1 MLDILVWTLPLLL
14 PLTWAVFC
22 YNRLVRYKNRV
33 LAAWSDIN
41 VQLKRRFDLIPKL
54 VQAVQAYSG
63 YERSVL
69 DEVTQLRAD
78 TEAQK
83 TPTETAGQENEL
95 TVRIKGLIAVAE
107 AYPDLKA
114 DSQYLHLLQQLTEV
128 ENHIQFARRYYNG
141 SVQQLNVRIDS
152 FPDMLIAHLFG
163 FKRAEFFELESATE
177 ALPPEI
183 AREH

>member
-1 MLDILVWTLPLLL
+1 MIDTLVWILPLLL
-14 PLTWAVFC
+14 PLIWAVYS

-33 LAAWSDIN
+33 LTAWSDID

-54 VQAVQAYSG
+54 VEAVQAYSG

-69 DEVTQLRAD
+69 DEVTRLRTD
-78 TEAQK
+78 SEVQK
-83 TPTETAGQENEL
+83 TPTEKSELETEL
-95 TVRIKGLIAVAE
+95 TGKIKGLIAVSE

-114 DSQYLHLLQQLTEV
+114 DSQYLHLLQQLTEI

-152 FPDMLIAHLFG
+152 FPDMLISSLFR
-163 FKRAEFFELESATE
+163 FKRAEFFELESSTE
-177 ALPPEI
+177 ALPPEL
-183 AREH
+183 AA

>member
-1 MLDILVWTLPLLL
+1 MPDTIAWIAPLLL
-14 PLTWAVFC
+14 PLIWAVYS
-22 YNRLVRYKNRV
+22 YNRLVRYKTRV
-33 LAAWSDIN
+33 LTSWSDID

-54 VQAVQAYSG
+54 VEAVQAYSG

-69 DEVTQLRAD
+69 DEVTRLRND
-78 TEAQK
+78 SEVRK
-83 TPTETAGQENEL
+83 TPTEKSALETEL
-95 TVRIKGLIAVAE
+95 TGKIKGLIVVAE

-152 FPDMLIAHLFG
+152 FPDMLVASLFG
-163 FKRAEFFELESATE
+163 FKRAEFFELESSTE
-177 ALPPEI
+177 ALPPELG
-183 AREH
+183 A

>member
-1 MLDILVWTLPLLL
+1 MIDLLVWTLPLLL
-14 PLTWAVFC
+14 PLIWAVYS

-33 LAAWSDIN
+33 LAAWSDIS

-54 VQAVQAYSG
+54 VEAVQAYSG

-69 DEVTQLRAD
+69 DEVTRLRTD
-78 TEAQK
+78 SESVG
-83 TPTETAGQENEL
+83 TPAEKSGPEGEL
-95 TVRIKGLIAVAE
+95 TGRIKGMIAVAE

-128 ENHIQFARRYYNG
+128 ENQIQFARRYYNG

-152 FPDMLIAHLFG
+152 FPDMLIARLFG
-163 FKRAEFFELESATE
+163 FKRADFFELESATE
-177 ALPPEI
+177 ALPPDLT
-183 AREH
+183 

>member
-1 MLDILVWTLPLLL
+1 MLDTILWTMPLLL
-14 PLTWAVFC
+14 PLIWAVYS

-33 LAAWSDIN
+33 LAAWSDID

-54 VQAVQAYSG
+54 VAAVQAYSG

-69 DEVTQLRAD
+69 DEVTSLRTD
-78 TEAQK
+78 SEAHTNPSGK
-83 TPTETAGQENEL
+83 SGSEAEL
-95 TVRIKGLIAVAE
+95 TSRIKGLIALAE

-128 ENHIQFARRYYNG
+128 ENNIQFARRYYNG
-141 SVQQLNVRIDS
+141 SAQQLNVRVDS
-152 FPDMLIAHLFG
+152 FPDMLIARLFG
-163 FKRAEFFELESATE
+163 FKRAEFFELDSATE

-183 AREH
+183 GA

>member
-1 MLDILVWTLPLLL
+1 MIDTLAWTLPLLL
-14 PLTWAVFC
+14 PLIWAVYS

-33 LAAWSDIN
+33 LAAWSDIA

-63 YERSVL
+63 YERSLL
-69 DEVTQLRAD
+69 DEVTRLRTD
-78 TEAQK
+78 SEAGK
-83 TPTETAGQENEL
+83 SPAEKSAPEKEL
-95 TVRIKGLIAVAE
+95 TGKIKVLIAVAE

-114 DSQYLHLLQQLTEV
+114 DSQYLHLLQQLTDV
-128 ENHIQFARRYYNG
+128 ENNIQFARRYYNG

-152 FPDMLIAHLFG
+152 FPDMLIARLFR
-163 FKRAEFFELESATE
+163 FNLAEFFELESATE

-183 AREH
+183 GP

>member
-1 MLDILVWTLPLLL
+1 MIDTLVWILPLLL
-14 PLTWAVFC
+14 PLIWAAYS

-33 LAAWSDIN
+33 LAAWSDIS

-54 VQAVQAYSG
+54 VEAVQAYSG

-69 DEVTQLRAD
+69 DDVTRLRSDSDNLA
-78 TEAQK
+78 
-83 TPTETAGQENEL
+83 TPAEKAAPESEL
-95 TVRIKGLIAVAE
+95 TGKIKGLIAVAE

-114 DSQYLHLLQQLTEV
+114 DSQYMHLLQQLTDV

-152 FPDMLIAHLFG
+152 FPDMLIARLFG
-163 FKRAEFFELESATE
+163 FELAEFFELESATE
-177 ALPPEI
+177 ALPPDI
-183 AREH
+183 GT